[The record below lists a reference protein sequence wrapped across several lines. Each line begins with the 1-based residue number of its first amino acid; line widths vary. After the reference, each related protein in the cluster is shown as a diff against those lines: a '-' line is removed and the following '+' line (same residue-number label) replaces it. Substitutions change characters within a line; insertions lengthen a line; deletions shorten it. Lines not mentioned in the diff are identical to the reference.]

1 MMSAPL
7 IAIIGIGYAVIS
19 AEQFYRSNPWMG
31 VVFFG
36 YAVGNVGLW
45 MLAK

>member
-1 MMSAPL
+1 MSAPL
-7 IAIIGIGYAVIS
+7 IALIGVGYAVI
-19 AEQFYRSNPWMG
+19 AGDQFFRGNPWMG

-36 YAVGNVGLW
+36 YALGNVGLW

>member
-1 MMSAPL
+1 MSSTL
-7 IAIIGIGYAVIS
+7 IALIGVGYAVI
-19 AEQFYRSNPWMG
+19 AADQFLRGNPWMG

-36 YAVGNVGLW
+36 YATGNVGLW